1 MVNLKGPRIRRP
13 RVIVDLPADRY
24 TVGGDLQGAGCITVA
39 SQNFRPPTIADSG
52 RSERHQAA
60 TTIAGAPRRELHD
73 LCANLRFD
81 SESDP
86 PREYGMMWSSVADQL
101 SVQGSSMSTGV

>member
-13 RVIVDLPADRY
+13 RVVIDLPADRY
-24 TVGGDLQGAGCITVA
+24 TVSGDLQRTRCITI
-39 SQNFRPPTIADSG
+39 PPPHLSATPSADRG
-52 RSERHQAA
+52 RSEWHQAA
-60 TTIAGAPRRELHD
+60 TSIAGAPRRELHD